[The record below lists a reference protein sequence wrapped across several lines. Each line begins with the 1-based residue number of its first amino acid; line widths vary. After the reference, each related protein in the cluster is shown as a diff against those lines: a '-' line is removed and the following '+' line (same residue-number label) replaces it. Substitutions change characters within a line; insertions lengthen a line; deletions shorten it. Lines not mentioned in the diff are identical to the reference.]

1 MRICLVASFGL
12 GTYRR
17 YLQICRYCSFMCKD
31 QTLYAVSSYGESTF
45 LEVCYD
51 AVKTPQSTHRTELPS
66 TDPWSGFCG
75 MPRCLRLLAEESPL
89 RRRVTS
95 SFPNEH
101 WRRCRFS
108 AKLPLGSFIQV
119 TQISTPE
126 CCQSF
131 RATVNNRSL
140 YPLRPGKIYY
150 FSICKGF
157 FFVINGQHSNVLV
170 QRRGELASLVMRSQ
184 TSNSGGLKPGD

>member
-66 TDPWSGFCG
+66 TDSWSGFCG
-75 MPRCLRLLAEESPL
+75 MLRCLRLLAEESPL
-89 RRRVTS
+89 RWRVTS
-95 SFPNEH
+95 SFFE
-101 WRRCRFS
+101 WTL
-108 AKLPLGSFIQV
+108 AEMQV
-119 TQISTPE
+119 FCKASSWVFYTGHLDKYS
-126 CCQSF
+126 
-131 RATVNNRSL
+131 RML
-140 YPLRPGKIYY
+140 
-150 FSICKGF
+150 SIL
-157 FFVINGQHSNVLV
+157 Q
-170 QRRGELASLVMRSQ
+170 
-184 TSNSGGLKPGD
+184 SNSQQSISLSAQTRENLLFFHL